1 MKMQQLTEQLYV
13 ASQPVAADM
22 ARSRGRRARHHLQ
35 PPRRRGADQPGFR
48 EMADAARALGLPR
61 TTCRWRRARS
71 PSSRPPNSTPA
82 ASAAQAGAGLLP
94 QRHAQHHAVGPGQR
108 RPAAG
113 GADRQPRRCLR
124 LRPGALARRLEAGAE
139 PFAVSDAS
147 HQVVIVGGGA
157 AGIAVAASLL
167 ARDAT
172 LDIAIIDPAD
182 VHYYQPGWTLVGAGV
197 FEPAQT
203 ARVMG
208 ALIPRGVRWIKS
220 AVSGFEPE
228 RNLVLLEGCRT
239 VRYQQLVV
247 CPGLKLN
254 WDAIAGL
261 GDTLGRNGVTSNYR
275 YDLAP
280 YTWELVRQFR
290 GGRPCSRSRRCRSSA
305 PARRRKPCIC
315 RATPGAATA
324 CWRTAR

>member
-1 MKMQQLTEQLYV
+1 VLAYC
-13 ASQPVAADM
+13 
-22 ARSRGRRARHHLQ
+22 RSGMRSTTLWGLANAGRL
-35 PPRRRGADQPGFR
+35 
-48 EMADAARALGLPR
+48 
-61 TTCRWRRARS
+61 
-71 PSSRPPNSTPA
+71 PA
-82 ASAAQAGAGLLP
+82 AQIVSRAAACGYDL
-94 QRHAQHHAVGPGQR
+94 
-108 RPAAG
+108 
-113 GADRQPRRCLR
+113 
-124 LRPGALARRLEAGAE
+124 GALARRLEAGAE

-208 ALIPRGVRWIKS
+208 ALIPRGVRWIKA

-228 RNLVLLEGCRT
+228 RNLVLLDGCRT

-261 GDTLGRNGVTSNYR
+261 ATRSGATASPPTTATIWRPTPGSWCASSAAAGLFTQPPMPIKCAGAPQKAMYLSCDTWRRNGV
-275 YDLAP
+275 LAHSQ
-280 YTWELVRQFR
+280 V
-290 GGRPCSRSRRCRSSA
+290 SS
-305 PARRRKPCIC
+305 
-315 RATPGAATA
+315 
-324 CWRTAR
+324 